1 MKTKILSILL
11 TVAAMLGFCAC
22 DNGLDPQPQAQG
34 QLKLSSMAVEVDEA
48 ENVISRAGVNT
59 DNFIVVI
66 KNTAGEIR
74 GKYSFAEM
82 PEIISLP
89 VGDYTIDVN
98 SHELQKAEW
107 DKPYYS
113 GRNEF
118 KITDGNITE
127 IGRASCRERVY
138 I

>member
-66 KNTAGEIR
+66 KNTAGEIFQLNCSFSPPAIWAAAGFPHHTLLIIKKVTTR
-74 GKYSFAEM
+74 YFIAYSSHFWCY
-82 PEIISLP
+82 IITNGISFL
-89 VGDYTIDVN
+89 
-98 SHELQKAEW
+98 
-107 DKPYYS
+107 
-113 GRNEF
+113 
-118 KITDGNITE
+118 
-127 IGRASCRERVY
+127 
-138 I
+138 

>member
-89 VGDYTIDVN
+89 VGD
-98 SHELQKAEW
+98 
-107 DKPYYS
+107 
-113 GRNEF
+113 
-118 KITDGNITE
+118 
-127 IGRASCRERVY
+127 
-138 I
+138 